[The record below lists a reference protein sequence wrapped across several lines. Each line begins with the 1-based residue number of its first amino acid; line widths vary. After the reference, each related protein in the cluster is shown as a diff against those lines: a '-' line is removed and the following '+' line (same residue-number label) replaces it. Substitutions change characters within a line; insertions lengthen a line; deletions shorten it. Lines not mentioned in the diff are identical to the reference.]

1 MSLESAME
9 KLAQA
14 YDKYTAVV
22 ERQIGLTE
30 RMLEQGVV
38 LMQPAPATTNNATAA
53 AAEPS
58 APTKAPEEKAKP
70 GRKPKAKPEPEPEP
84 ETEEGDDFESE
95 EESDD
100 ADDFEAEAPKSAS
113 ISADQIREILMKVK
127 DSKGADAAR
136 GILKNVGVSAIAQIP
151 EKDYAKVVSA
161 ANKLGVKL

>member
-38 LMQPAPATTNNATAA
+38 LMQPAPATTNNAAVA

-70 GRKPKAKPEPEPEP
+70 GRKPKAKPEPEPEA
-84 ETEEGDDFESE
+84 EEGDDFESE